1 MKNRLTEQ
9 LFDAIQENV
18 EYLIPNLIQKGT
30 DLECHNKIGKTPLVF
45 AAYENRPN
53 IVKMLLSLGAQI
65 NAQDEFGQTALME
78 AAYLNYVDIV
88 QILLDNYA
96 QTEIQD
102 EKGRTAMILA
112 AQMNCSDVIKLLA
125 EHGANLEARDT
136 FNRTPLLF
144 AANEGNE
151 KAVDVLLKKGAQ
163 VNAVNRIGQTAL
175 MKAVEKGYR
184 GVIRKLFK
192 YGASLGNEGQIV
204 GNIWTYVNRSYIEKL
219 LVELLHNKKEAMLK
233 LSSLSYDELIDE
245 SKSRKIL
252 TDLFQTGSLGA
263 VLRAPCVNDYDKLK
277 SAYKLVKKYL
287 EEDPFLLRRIQD
299 VFTKQSVDLRCGKAI
314 SKNRCLTN
322 NIYSGL
328 EIRRNIRS

>member
-18 EYLIPNLIQKGT
+18 EHLIPNLVQKGA
-30 DLECHNKIGKTPLVF
+30 DLEGHNKIGKTPLVF
-45 AAYENRPN
+45 AAYENRSN
-53 IVKMLLSLGAQI
+53 IVKTLLSLGAQI

-78 AAYLNYVDIV
+78 AAYLNYADIV
-88 QILLDNYA
+88 QILLDNHA
-96 QTEIQD
+96 KTEIKD

-112 AQMNCSDVIKLLA
+112 AQMNCPDIIKLLA

-136 FNRTPLLF
+136 FKRTPLLF

-151 KAVDVLLKKGAQ
+151 KAVDMLLKKGAQ

-175 MKAVEKGYR
+175 MKAVEKGYK

-204 GNIWTYVNRSYIEKL
+204 GNVWMYVNTSYVEKL
-219 LVELLHNKKEAMLK
+219 LLELIHNKEEAMSK

-245 SKSRKIL
+245 SKSKEIL
-252 TDLFQTGSLGA
+252 ADLFKTGSLSA
-263 VLRAPCVNDYDKLK
+263 VLRAPCLSNYDQLK
-277 SAYKLVKKYL
+277 SAYKLVTKYL
-287 EEDPFLLRRIQD
+287 KEDPFLLRRIQD